1 MVEELHIG
9 VEIISEARNEA
20 GLLAYVDFIC
30 RFRYLSIFSQEM
42 KPNYYKIRRRRRR
55 RNRRRRKEEGE
66 GEGGRRRKKKEKEE
80 VWLIALMMSFHN
92 PHKKYERKLK
102 ACIETRTPYMLYKVC
117 SSNTMPF
124 QWSSFCPKS
133 KCKHYFHNHLKPA
146 KLTWTTMY
154 WKKHKN

>member
-1 MVEELHIG
+1 ILATSCNRLKSCLASVDHDMLELQQDLSYKEHPCYRRDGTCGAPCRMKINYSDSRRDQRG
-9 VEIISEARNEA
+9 ARRSSA
-20 GLLAYVDFIC
+20 GWARTV
-30 RFRYLSIFSQEM
+30 RQR
-42 KPNYYKIRRRRRR
+42 
-55 RNRRRRKEEGE
+55 
-66 GEGGRRRKKKEKEE
+66 GGGG
-80 VWLIALMMSFHN
+80 FHN

-102 ACIETRTPYMLYKVC
+102 AHIETRTPYMLYKVC

-146 KLTWTTMY
+146 KLAWTTMY